1 MIRIPNTLQEIFNIV
16 SAHLLNQGQKSVSNG
31 ICMYRGPNG
40 LKCAAGCLIPDEE
53 YNPEF
58 ESNRWNVL
66 VDDGLI
72 QNKFKTEIVALQE
85 IHDYAP
91 KNDPEQC
98 VIQWK
103 TKLIEFAN
111 EYKLTHSIQ

>member
-16 SAHLLNQGQKSVSNG
+16 SKHLLNQRQKSILNSF
-31 ICMYRGPNG
+31 CAYRGENG
-40 LKCAAGCLIPDEE
+40 LKCAAGILIPDDE
-53 YNPEF
+53 YKPEF
-58 ESNRWNVL
+58 EQNRWHVL
-66 VDDGLI
+66 VSENLV
-72 QNKFKTEIVALQE
+72 QNKFSQEIAELQE

-103 TKLIEFAN
+103 VKLVEFAKLY
-111 EYKLTHSIQ
+111 ELTHNIQ